1 MENELKRARKRS
13 FTLEGMLLNRA
24 NGIYNTRK
32 QSEMG
37 DEYDDDSLE
46 LTTKINAMTDYSFDH
61 MGRTCEITNESRD
74 HMNTSH
80 MTNKSR
86 VHTTN
91 RARKKAVHS
100 LMGRTTQ
107 TGTSNPIRDNEPH
120 NSTETINLSERSM
133 TDNPSEIPNKVP
145 DQRKNNLNISLEK
158 KNKSLNFDINNNSET
173 RIEGYENRTCLGN
186 HERNLAKDELIH
198 ETSSSVEDLS
208 DELFYPLDGKRDIT
222 IGRVTSTRRRSS
234 V

>member
-37 DEYDDDSLE
+37 DENEDDSLE
-46 LTTKINAMTDYSFDH
+46 LTTKINAMSDHSFDH
-61 MGRTCEITNESRD
+61 
-74 HMNTSH
+74 
-80 MTNKSR
+80 KSR

-100 LMGRTTQ
+100 YTGRTTQ

-120 NSTETINLSERSM
+120 NFTETINLSERNI
-133 TDNPSEIPNKVP
+133 TDNPNEIPNKVR
-145 DQRKNNLNISLEK
+145 DQRKNNLNTSLEK
-158 KNKSLNFDINNNSET
+158 KNKSLNFDIHNNSET
-173 RIEGYENRTCLGN
+173 RIEGYENRTCLGD
-186 HERNLAKDELIH
+186 HERNLAKNELIH
-198 ETSSSVEDLS
+198 ETNPGVEDLS

-222 IGRVTSTRRRSS
+222 IGRVNSTRRRSS